1 MKILED
7 DTGEMRHDI
16 GSDLE
21 TWVTKAKTHQKDLIQ
36 PMSFFLTQ
44 AANSRTEG
52 KLTERKGL
60 FISCCLSYYSG
71 AVRRH
76 HDQSNFQKK
85 ALLNCLLTVS
95 EG

>member
-7 DTGEMRHDI
+7 DTGEMRHD
-16 GSDLE
+16 
-21 TWVTKAKTHQKDLIQ
+21 QKDLIQ